1 MLVEEVMTTD
11 LVTCD
16 AGASVRDA
24 TERMLWNRVG
34 SVVVTS
40 EGTPAGIATETDVL
54 HAGYVTDD
62 PLSAIP
68 LRKAMSSPLVTIQ
81 PTKPLRT
88 ATERMRSEGVKK
100 LVVVEGMKPVGIVT
114 TGDIVDNYA
123 RIRREV
129 RDLATDAD
137 RWANREDRLDD

>member
-1 MLVEEVMTTD
+1 ML
-11 LVTCD
+11 
-16 AGASVRDA
+16 R
-24 TERMLWNRVG
+24 NRVG